1 MISSNVFTIY
11 LKQNWLDWP
20 SVSNNTTYFWREI
33 DNIVYSLM
41 LSATPP
47 QKNGVGENDLHDH
60 CTNKT
65 NDSYVQS
72 PKTGVAQNRI

>member
-1 MISSNVFTIY
+1 
-11 LKQNWLDWP
+11 
-20 SVSNNTTYFWREI
+20 
-33 DNIVYSLM
+33 M

-72 PKTGVAQNRI
+72 SKIDIAQNIIYIVKWQFSECGGMGLIWVYTGSAVRN

>member
-1 MISSNVFTIY
+1 
-11 LKQNWLDWP
+11 
-20 SVSNNTTYFWREI
+20 
-33 DNIVYSLM
+33 M

-72 PKTGVAQNRI
+72 SKIGIAQNGIHIVK